1 MALAFREWILTFL
14 FIEPP
19 FRKSWPC
26 NHFRT
31 SWIILTSQDF
41 LLSRSTIAFSFPED
55 LSNALFS
62 RHSFPEDLP
71 QHYSDSARCSVGWCL
86 LPFLVQEHICA
97 FFATSFHSIIL
108 LNKCGLLLKYFNW
121 KLYKKLCF
129 FSTTVARL
137 FRLSVGGWSAVLG
150 KWFGR
155 NWTSCSWHLP
165 GLAPTWIRN
174 NKDNNKHRKNCSFL
188 KCQAYL

>member
-31 SWIILTSQDF
+31 RWIILTSQDF

-86 LPFLVQEHICA
+86 FPFLVQEHICA

-108 LNKCGLLLKYFNW
+108 LNKCGLHLKYFNW

-129 FSTTVARL
+129 F
-137 FRLSVGGWSAVLG
+137 FNDCG
-150 KWFGR
+150 KIIQIERWWLERGFGEMVR
-155 NWTSCSWHLP
+155 KKLDKLLLTPSRSC
-165 GLAPTWIRN
+165 TNMDQKQQR
-174 NKDNNKHRKNCSFL
+174 
-188 KCQAYL
+188 Q